1 MKLLAAFL
9 KLVRWPNLVFIALTQ
24 ILFYFCIVL
33 PEINKNGL
41 QSNLS
46 YGHFALLVLSY
57 VFIAAG
63 GNIINDYF
71 DLNIDLINKPQK
83 VVVNQI
89 IKRRW
94 VIVWHI
100 VLSVAAVMMGFYI
113 DGSTPVRMLGIA
125 NLVCVV
131 LLFIYSISLKKKLL
145 VGNVIIA
152 LLIAWSLLV
161 VTFCETTLIIRSD
174 SPDFVLK
181 ITRLSI
187 LYAAFAYIITL
198 IREVIKDMEDI
209 EGDRRFGCTTMP
221 IVWGINAT
229 KIFTAVWI
237 IILIVILVLV
247 QFYVLQFGWWVSI
260 LYCVLLIIIPLIRVF
275 KKLLK
280 ARSANDYS
288 EISKLVKL
296 IILSGI
302 LSMVFFKIYD

>member
-9 KLVRWPNLVFIALTQ
+9 KLVRWPNLLFIALTQ
-24 ILFYFCIVL
+24 SLFYFCIVL
-33 PEINKNGL
+33 PEINKSGL
-41 QSNLS
+41 ASNLS
-46 YGHFALLVLSY
+46 NGYFFLLVISY

-71 DLNIDLINKPQK
+71 DLNIDLINKPHK

-100 VLSVAAVMMGFYI
+100 LLSAAAVLIGFYI
-113 DGSTPVRMLGIA
+113 DRKTPVKMLGFA
-125 NLVCVV
+125 NLVCVA

-161 VTFCETTLIIRSD
+161 VSFCETTLIIRSD

-198 IREVIKDMEDI
+198 IREVVKDMEDI

-229 KIFTAVWI
+229 KIFTSVWI
-237 IILIVILVLV
+237 IILIIILVLV
-247 QFYVLQFGWWVSI
+247 QFYVLQFRWWFSI
-260 LYCVLLIIIPLIRVF
+260 LYCIVLIIIPLISVF
-275 KKLLK
+275 KKLIK
-280 ARSANDYS
+280 AKTTSDYS
-288 EISKLVKL
+288 AISKLIKL

-302 LSMVFFKIYD
+302 LSMVFFKLYS